1 MDVNTALRVA
11 VEKKAVAV
19 GFNKT
24 KKLLEKNLI
33 GVVVAASNC
42 SLDCLKIIEKYQ
54 VSIYRYEG
62 TNAQLGV
69 ACGKPFPISTLGIS
83 GSAGSDIL
91 QALKTQGRK

>member
-11 VEKKAVAV
+11 VEKKSAAV

-24 KKLLEKNLI
+24 KKLLDKNLI

-42 SLDCLKIIEKYQ
+42 SPDYLKIIEKYQ
-54 VSIYRYEG
+54 VPIHRYEG

-69 ACGKPFPISTLGIS
+69 ACGKPFPISIIGVS